1 MGDAIIA
8 SHIVVRRV
16 RSLSIALVIALVSS
30 VLSGQQPKQKR
41 QPYVAPLLPAEQ
53 AWKVS
58 LPAPP
63 AAAAV
68 MDDHTIYVPLE
79 AISRNGEDGPVTAP
93 AKLAAVARDTGE
105 SRWTEP
111 IASDQPPV
119 LAQGALLVAT
129 ASGILAIDPVDG
141 TRMWSVTLDQ
151 RVRAPMIARGGL
163 LLAMLEGDD
172 LIAVNLERRSIAWR
186 RSVGESG
193 PLFLTTDDQAV
204 YVATTAGNVSRIPLS
219 GGSPDWERRLST
231 ELSEPTVDGGQLFVG
246 SSANL
251 GSLWALD
258 VRNGKDKWVWRPGRI
273 GAVVGSVVQGN
284 DLYVVSKDL
293 IIRALNRTSGNQ
305 RWKQVVGTRPVFP
318 PRALAGVVAVV
329 GYSPTLSTFT
339 TDGGK
344 AVSSWPGPADALL
357 QGPPLIDEP
366 KPFAVSIVLVFRDG
380 QMIGLRSTEMLFREA
395 AVVPLT
401 VLPGRALAR
410 ETLPDDPSA
419 R

>member
-30 VLSGQQPKQKR
+30 ALSGQQPKQKR

-53 AWKVS
+53 AWKRS

-79 AISRNGEDGPVTAP
+79 AIARNGEDGPVTAP
-93 AKLAAVARDTGE
+93 ATLAAVARDTGE
-105 SRWTEP
+105 TRWTEP

-119 LAQGALLVAT
+119 LMQGVLLVAT
-129 ASGILAIDPVDG
+129 ASDILAIDPVDG
-141 TRMWSVTLDQ
+141 TRMWSVTLDR

-163 LLAMLEGDD
+163 LLAMLEGDN
-172 LIAVNLERRSIAWR
+172 LIAINLEHRSIAWR

-193 PLFLTTDDQAV
+193 PLFLTADDEAV
-204 YVATTAGNVSRIPLS
+204 YVVAAAGRVSRIPLS
-219 GGSPDWERRLST
+219 GGTTQWEQPLT
-231 ELSEPTVDGGQLFVG
+231 GELSEPTVDRGQLFVG
-246 SSANL
+246 SRE
-251 GSLWALD
+251 GSMWALD
-258 VRNGKDKWVWRPGRI
+258 VRNGKTKWFWPPGRI

-293 IIRALNRTSGNQ
+293 IVRALNRTSGSQ

-339 TDGGK
+339 TDAGK
-344 AVSSWPGPADALL
+344 AVSSWPGSADALL
-357 QGPPLIDEP
+357 QGPPLIDDP
-366 KPFAVSIVLVFRDG
+366 KPFAVSIVMVFRDG
-380 QMIGLRSTEMLFREA
+380 QMIGLRSTEMLFREP
-395 AVVPLT
+395 AVVPIT